1 MPTGRKWIACCW
13 RIDVPRHAADFIES
27 LRRKAVS
34 IHTITNYER
43 DLRHFAD
50 FLKQRGATIESTDH
64 VLLRD
69 FLNYLY
75 AERRLG
81 KSSVSRKLACLKTF
95 FKFMLREGR
104 LKTNPAELISSP
116 RLPKKLP
123 AYLAEDETA
132 TIIEMPQGTSLIAL
146 RDRAILELLYASGL
160 RVSELVGLNED
171 EIDMH
176 QETIRVLGKG
186 NKERIVPF
194 GSFAAKAI
202 EAYLEAKHA
211 AGPGKPDKDGAPAF
225 LSVRK
230 TPRRISARD
239 VQRLVA
245 RAARVEGRPTGHP
258 PHPPS
263 QLCNAPPR
271 AWRRPSKHPGAS
283 WPREPLYH
291 PEVHPCQHPA
301 SKEGV
306 RQGAPQG

>member
-1 MPTGRKWIACCW
+1 M
-13 RIDVPRHAADFIES
+13 HAADFIES

-50 FLKQRGATIESTDH
+50 FLRLRHATIETTDH

-104 LKTNPAELISSP
+104 LRTNPAELISSP

-123 AYLAEDETA
+123 AYLAEGETA
-132 TIIEMPQGTSLIAL
+132 TIVEMPKGASLMAL

-171 EIDMH
+171 EIDMQ
-176 QETIRVLGKG
+176 QETVRVLGKG

-194 GSFAAKAI
+194 GSFAARALQEYI
-202 EAYLEAKHA
+202 AQKHA
-211 AGPGKPDKDGAPAF
+211 AGKAEPTKDGTIPAF

-230 TPRRISARD
+230 KPRRISARD

-245 RAARVEGRPTGHP
+245 RLRLGLKAGRRVTPHTLRHSFATHLLERGADLRSIQELLGHESLSTTQKYTHVSIQHLKKEYDKA
-258 PHPPS
+258 HPKAKS
-263 QLCNAPPR
+263 GKAN
-271 AWRRPSKHPGAS
+271 
-283 WPREPLYH
+283 
-291 PEVHPCQHPA
+291 
-301 SKEGV
+301 
-306 RQGAPQG
+306 

>member
-1 MPTGRKWIACCW
+1 VTA
-13 RIDVPRHAADFIES
+13 HAANFIES

-34 IHTITNYER
+34 NHTITNYER
-43 DLRHFAD
+43 DLRHFAE
-50 FLKQRGATIESTDH
+50 FLELRHATIEFTDH
-64 VLLRD
+64 ILLRD

-95 FKFMLREGR
+95 FKFMVREGR

-132 TIIEMPQGTSLIAL
+132 TIMEMPQGTSLIAL

-171 EIDMH
+171 EIDMQ

-186 NKERIVPF
+186 SKERIVPF
-194 GSFAAKAI
+194 GSFAARALQD
-202 EAYLEAKHA
+202 YLAHKRT
-211 AGPGKPDKDGAPAF
+211 AGKVEPEKDGSIPAF

-230 TPRRISARD
+230 KPRRISARD

-245 RAARVEGRPTGHP
+245 RMRLGLKAGRKVTPHTLRHSFATHLLERGADLRSIQELLGHESLSTTQKYTHVSIQHLKKEYDKA
-258 PHPPS
+258 HPKAKGS
-263 QLCNAPPR
+263 
-271 AWRRPSKHPGAS
+271 
-283 WPREPLYH
+283 
-291 PEVHPCQHPA
+291 
-301 SKEGV
+301 
-306 RQGAPQG
+306 